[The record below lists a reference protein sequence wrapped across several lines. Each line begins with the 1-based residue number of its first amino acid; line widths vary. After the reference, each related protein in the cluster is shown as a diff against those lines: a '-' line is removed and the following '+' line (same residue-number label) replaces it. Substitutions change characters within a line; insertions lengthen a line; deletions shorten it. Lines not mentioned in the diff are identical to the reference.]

1 MDEMRIVS
9 NFTRGI
15 ISKALKM
22 VVHKKTGYNV
32 DIQLN
37 EITTTINDGKTHLHL
52 DVDAE
57 LERDELIKILKSIGL
72 N

>member
-1 MDEMRIVS
+1 MKIVS
-9 NFTRGI
+9 KFTRGI

-22 VVHKKTGYNV
+22 VIHKKTGYNV

-37 EITTTINDGKTHLHL
+37 EINTTITDGKTHLHV

-57 LERDELIKILKSIGL
+57 IGKEQLINILKSIGL
-72 N
+72 D